1 MPMAIAP
8 HPELSSLADS
18 ARSCLLER
26 LTVSDKSGGKC
37 RRCGRRFSGG
47 RERERGRE
55 KRKREKTERKKR
67 KIDGSRIYFL

>member
-1 MPMAIAP
+1 MATAP

-47 RERERGRE
+47 REERERENGE
-55 KRKREKTERKKR
+55 KKEKSNC
-67 KIDGSRIYFL
+67 SRIHFP